1 MAFSRQLSPGVIG
14 LLISAQPARSTRPR
28 TAQRGLMRDKSELRE
43 RNAPANAGL
52 LRRGQGESIP
62 HLSPS
67 PESAALWPSP
77 AAREGARMITG
88 IVRGLWGGVR
98 GALPSGGGAART
110 VLACRAAS
118 HNEGVRNQRRPVPA
132 TALPRDDRGAGRGAA
147 QARPGKRTGR
157 WQRLVGRTTPRGT
170 PEADHINT
178 TKEVRLRRP
187 ARPSP

>member
-1 MAFSRQLSPGVIG
+1 MSHGPGANAGSAFPGKALGPPAGQPRPNRARPWEKCARIAAQRGGAFSSLVALSRQVSPGVIG
-14 LLISAQPARSTRPR
+14 LLISAQPARSTRPS

-43 RNAPANAGL
+43 RNDPAHAGL

-67 PESAALWPSP
+67 PESASILPSP

-98 GALPSGGGAART
+98 GASPSGGGAART

-118 HNEGVRNQRRPVPA
+118 HNGGVRNQRRPVPA
-132 TALPRDDRGAGRGAA
+132 TALPSG
-147 QARPGKRTGR
+147 
-157 WQRLVGRTTPRGT
+157 
-170 PEADHINT
+170 
-178 TKEVRLRRP
+178 
-187 ARPSP
+187 